1 MTLLSKIV
9 EAYPPA
15 RPSTPFGRVT
25 YSGRLPYAL
34 TYQNLMS
41 NTDKKIIECVPN
53 FSEGRNLD
61 IIDKIASAV
70 ISTQNVKLLNVEP
83 DRDYNRTVIT
93 FAGEP
98 SCVKEAAFNAISTA
112 SELID
117 MSRQKGEHPRIGATD
132 VCPIIPVT
140 NATMEECVKLANEL
154 GRDVGE
160 KLGIPVYLY
169 EDAARSEER
178 RNLENIRKGEYE
190 GLKQKLRD
198 WVPDYGPAVYN
209 DKVRKSGATVIGARF
224 FLIAYNVNLSFD
236 DIRVANAIAK
246 SVRESGFMIKDE
258 TGEKKRVPGMLKY
271 VKAIGVELREYNISQ
286 VSMNLTNYKETPIHT
301 VFETV
306 KAQARKYGMEATG
319 SEIIGLVPKDAMIE
333 AGAFYAGNNSE
344 DELIKAAIENLG
356 LSQLNKFEPWKK
368 IIEYKLATCPTTSFG
383 RAEWS

>member
-1 MTLLSKIV
+1 ML
-9 EAYPPA
+9 
-15 RPSTPFGRVT
+15 
-25 YSGRLPYAL
+25 
-34 TYQNLMS
+34 
-41 NTDKKIIECVPN
+41 TDKKVIECVPN

-70 ISTQNVKLLNVEP
+70 KSTQNVKLLNVEP
-83 DRDYNRTVIT
+83 DKDYNRTVIT

-98 SCVKEAAFNAISTA
+98 SGVREAAFNAISTA

-132 VCPIIPVT
+132 VCPIIPVA
-140 NATMEECVKLANEL
+140 NATMEECVKLADEL

-190 GLKQKLRD
+190 GLEQKLRD
-198 WVPDYGPAVYN
+198 LVPDYGPVEYN
-209 DKVRKSGATVIGARF
+209 DKIRKSGATVIGARF

-236 DIRVANAIAK
+236 DIRVANEIARK
-246 SVRESGFMIKDE
+246 VRESGSMIEDE
-258 TGEKKRVPGMLKY
+258 TGKKKRVPGMLKY

-301 VFETV
+301 AFETV
-306 KAQARKYGMEATG
+306 KTQAHEHGVEATG
-319 SEIIGLVPKDAMIE
+319 SEVIGLVPKEALVE
-333 AGAFYAGNNSE
+333 AGTFYAGNNPE
-344 DELIKAAIENLG
+344 EELIKAAIENLG
-356 LSQLNKFEPWKK
+356 LSQLNEFEPGNK
-368 IIEYKLATCPTTSFG
+368 IIENLL
-383 RAEWS
+383 

>member
-1 MTLLSKIV
+1 MI
-9 EAYPPA
+9 
-15 RPSTPFGRVT
+15 
-25 YSGRLPYAL
+25 
-34 TYQNLMS
+34 

-70 ISTQNVKLLNVEP
+70 KSTQNVKLLNVES

-98 SCVKEAAFNAISTA
+98 SCVKEAAFKAISTA

-178 RNLENIRKGEYE
+178 RNLENIRRGEYE
-190 GLKQKLRD
+190 GLEQKLRD
-198 WVPDYGPAVYN
+198 WVPDYGPAEYN

-236 DIRVANAIAK
+236 DIRVANAIAR
-246 SVRESGFMIKDE
+246 SVRESGFVIKDE

-301 VFETV
+301 AFETV
-306 KAQARKYGMEATG
+306 KTQAREYGMKATG
-319 SEIIGLVPKDAMIE
+319 SEIIGLVPKDALIE
-333 AGAFYAGNNSE
+333 TGAFYACDNSE
-344 DELIKAAIENLG
+344 EVLIEAAIENLG
-356 LSQLNKFEPWKK
+356 LSQLNKFEPGKK
-368 IIEYKLATCPTTSFG
+368 IIEYKLATCPNSSG
-383 RAEWS
+383 E

>member
-1 MTLLSKIV
+1 MIS
-9 EAYPPA
+9 A
-15 RPSTPFGRVT
+15 
-25 YSGRLPYAL
+25 
-34 TYQNLMS
+34 
-41 NTDKKIIECVPN
+41 DKKIIECVPN
-53 FSEGRNLD
+53 FSEGRKLD
-61 IIDKIASAV
+61 IINKIASS
-70 ISTQNVKLLNVEP
+70 IRSTENVKLLNVEP

-117 MSRQKGEHPRIGATD
+117 MSRHKGEHPRIGATD

-140 NATMEECVKLANEL
+140 NVTNDECVKLAIEL

-178 RNLENIRKGEYE
+178 RNLANIRRGEYE

-198 WVPDYGPAVYN
+198 LEPDYGPVEYN

-236 DIRVANAIAK
+236 DIRVANEIAK
-246 SVRESGFMIKDE
+246 KVRESGYMIADE

-286 VSMNLTNYKETPIHT
+286 VSMNLTNYKETSIHMA
-301 VFETV
+301 FETV
-306 KAQARKYGMEATG
+306 KTQAREYGMKVTG
-319 SEIIGLVPKDAMIE
+319 SEIIGLVPKEALVE
-333 AGAFYAGNNSE
+333 AGAFYTGNKSE
-344 DELIKAAIENLG
+344 EELIEAAIENLG
-356 LSQLNKFEPWKK
+356 LNQLNKFEPEKK
-368 IIEYKLATCPTTSFG
+368 IIENLL
-383 RAEWS
+383 